1 MSNKTE
7 QEGSSGFS
15 RRQFLEA
22 IGAAGA
28 LGMLGAGTSLVSFG
42 AAAAEVRA

>member
-1 MSNKTE
+1 MTKKSVN
-7 QEGSSGFS
+7 EGSAGFS

-28 LGMLGAGTSLVSFG
+28 LGMLGTGT
-42 AAAAEVRA
+42 